1 MREYGWSEGWH
12 VHSMGITLTRFEI
25 HNDNSI
31 PRSQCYSH
39 DESLFRSF
47 AVLKYY
53 EQNARA
59 FSQKT
64 ASGGNTQVG
73 SALFDSRKQNQGR
86 EQEDAMKDGFVVDL
100 SMNNEYALW
109 TPFG

>member
-1 MREYGWSEGWH
+1 MTRPFD
-12 VHSMGITLTRFEI
+12 GITLAERRI
-25 HNDNSI
+25 HKYNSI
-31 PRSQCYSH
+31 PLDQCYSH

-47 AVLKYY
+47 AVLEHY